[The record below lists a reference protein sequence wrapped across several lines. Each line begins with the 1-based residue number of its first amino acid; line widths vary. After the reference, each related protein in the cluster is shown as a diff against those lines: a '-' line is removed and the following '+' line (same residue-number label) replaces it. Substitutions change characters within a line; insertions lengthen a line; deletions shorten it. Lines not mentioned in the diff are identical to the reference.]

1 MPTILDELIVANY
14 NLNKNKTG
22 NLNIDNM
29 TDSFGKELLRE
40 VMKRIENGAKLDDEY
55 MEVE

>member
-1 MPTILDELIVANY
+1 MPTILEELIVANY
-14 NLNKNKTG
+14 SLNKNKTG